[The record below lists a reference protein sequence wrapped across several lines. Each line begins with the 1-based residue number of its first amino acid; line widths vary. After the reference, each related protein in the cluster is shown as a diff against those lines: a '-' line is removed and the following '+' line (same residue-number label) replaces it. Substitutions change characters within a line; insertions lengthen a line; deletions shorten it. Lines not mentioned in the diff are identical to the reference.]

1 MLWSNQPKM
10 SFFFFV
16 YMQSDTCGTN
26 PALYPEYTVLTIKQ
40 GGASI
45 MLWGDFS
52 SIRNFK
58 LLRVYGKMGG
68 AKYLDILGENLPEAT
83 QKLRLGWRFTL

>member
-1 MLWSNQPKM
+1 
-10 SFFFFV
+10 
-16 YMQSDTCGTN
+16 
-26 PALYPEYTVLTIKQ
+26 
-40 GGASI
+40 